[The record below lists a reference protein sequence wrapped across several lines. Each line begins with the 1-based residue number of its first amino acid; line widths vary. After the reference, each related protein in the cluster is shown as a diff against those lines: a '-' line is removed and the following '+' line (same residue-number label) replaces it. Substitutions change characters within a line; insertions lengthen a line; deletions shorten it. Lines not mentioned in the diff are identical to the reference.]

1 MNIVKSV
8 RKLCTPSY
16 VYLVLSVLSIVA
28 LMFQNAGNTSTFC
41 IGSYDCPVSST
52 GLVFASQVLYVAF
65 WTFVLNAICK
75 AGYKNISWFLVLV
88 PFIFFFISLGLLVL
102 SAEGDGAEALL
113 KI

>member
-8 RKLCTPSY
+8 RRLCSPAY
-16 VYLVLSVLSIVA
+16 VYLVLSVISIVV

-52 GLVFASQVLYVAF
+52 GLVFAGQVLYVAF

-75 AGYKNISWFLVLV
+75 AGYKNFSWFLVLV
-88 PFIFFFISLGLLVL
+88 PFIFLFFYLGILVISDA
-102 SAEGDGAEALL
+102 SDGAEENLDM
-113 KI
+113 